1 MGPLLFLAW
10 QGSLSKEVF
19 GKKSKWQERATQA
32 EVWGKGIPGED
43 QLLERP
49 ASGDRLGMLEG
60 LQKLDWSEVDRG
72 RQASD
77 GLGLGRPGG
86 GIWIFLTVLENQ

>member
-1 MGPLLFLAW
+1 
-10 QGSLSKEVF
+10 
-19 GKKSKWQERATQA
+19 
-32 EVWGKGIPGED
+32 
-43 QLLERP
+43 
-49 ASGDRLGMLEG
+49 MLEG

-86 GIWIFLTVLENQ
+86 GFWIFLTVLENQ